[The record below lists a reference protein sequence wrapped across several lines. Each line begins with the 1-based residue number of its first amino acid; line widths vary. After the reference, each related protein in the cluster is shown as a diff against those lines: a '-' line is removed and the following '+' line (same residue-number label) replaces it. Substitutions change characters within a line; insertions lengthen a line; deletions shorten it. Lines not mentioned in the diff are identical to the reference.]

1 MAHEVI
7 EKHPSVEFL
16 HEVDFTEDLPDD
28 TSISSGSAVSAVDS
42 SGVAAASVVGTVS
55 QSGMK
60 LRCVI
65 QAGEDGEDYL
75 FTFLGRGTTTA
86 RDSAR
91 LVEVRV
97 RSNQLG
103 TL

>member
-7 EKHPSVEFL
+7 EKHSSVEFL

-42 SGVAAASVVGTVS
+42 DGDAASAVVGTVS

-60 LRCVI
+60 LRCVV
-65 QAGEDGEDYL
+65 QGGEDGEDYL
-75 FTFLGRGTTTA
+75 YTFLGRGTTTS
-86 RDSAR
+86 RDACR

-97 RSNQLG
+97 RDKQLG

>member
-7 EKHPSVEFL
+7 EKHPSAEFL
-16 HEVDFTEDLPDD
+16 HEVDFAEDLPDD
-28 TSISSGSAVSAVDS
+28 TSVSSGSAVSAVDS
-42 SGVAAASVVGTVS
+42 SGVAASAVVGTVT

-60 LRCVI
+60 VRCVI
-65 QAGEDGEDYL
+65 QGGEDGEDYL

-86 RDSAR
+86 RDAAR
-91 LVEVRV
+91 LVEIRV

>member
-7 EKHPSVEFL
+7 EKHSSVEFL

-28 TSISSGSAVSAVDS
+28 TTVGASSAVSAVDS
-42 SGVAAASVVGTVS
+42 AGDAASAVVGTVS

-65 QAGEDGEDYL
+65 QGGEDGEDYL
-75 FTFLGRGTTTA
+75 FTFLGRGGTTS
-86 RDSAR
+86 RDACR
-91 LVEVRV
+91 MVEVRV
-97 RSNQLG
+97 RDKQLG